1 MLLMMVI
8 FINYFINLWIIYKWY
23 SYTNKFIIFKTKFE
37 FAVAVVPG
45 AGAFEIYAWQELQK
59 YKDEIKGKS
68 RLGIQAY
75 AEALLIIPKTI
86 CESFLL
92 K

>member
-1 MLLMMVI
+1 M
-8 FINYFINLWIIYKWY
+8 
-23 SYTNKFIIFKTKFE
+23 
-37 FAVAVVPG
+37 VPG

-59 YKDEIKGKS
+59 FKDEIKGKS

-86 CESFLL
+86 CKLCFYYLFICLNIIFLL
-92 K
+92 

>member
-1 MLLMMVI
+1 M
-8 FINYFINLWIIYKWY
+8 F
-23 SYTNKFIIFKTKFE
+23 FKHTFLILG
-37 FAVAVVPG
+37 AVVPD
-45 AGAFEIYAWQELQK
+45 AGAFEIFAWQELQK

-86 CESFLL
+86 CKLF
-92 K
+92 